1 MERCKV
7 QRVQTEND
15 MVSAVVT
22 DQGSIA
28 CKFFVNCAGQVGAA
42 CVSVSRER
50 DLVVAQFTCT
60 KNTPLEEIKM
70 SVTLM
75 L

>member
-1 MERCKV
+1 VERCKV

-28 CKFFVNCAGQVGAA
+28 CKFFVNCAGQVGTV
-42 CVSVSRER
+42 CVSAMPGER
-50 DLVVAQFTCT
+50 FICSTI
-60 KNTPLEEIKM
+60 PLEEIKM
-70 SVTLM
+70 SITLM

>member
-7 QRVQTEND
+7 HRVQTEND

-28 CKFFVNCAGQVGAA
+28 CKFFVNCAGQVGTT
-42 CVSVSRER
+42 CVSAVLGER
-50 DLVVAQFTCT
+50 FSCSTIHLH
-60 KNTPLEEIKM
+60 EEY
-70 SVTLM
+70 VTGGN
-75 L
+75 